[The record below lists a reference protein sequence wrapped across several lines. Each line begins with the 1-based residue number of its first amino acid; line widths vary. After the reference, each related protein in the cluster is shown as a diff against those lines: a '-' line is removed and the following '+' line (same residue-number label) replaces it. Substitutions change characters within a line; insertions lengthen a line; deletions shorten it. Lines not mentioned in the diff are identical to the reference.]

1 MARDKFMF
9 FPNFKATADKLDD
22 KTRLAFYDA
31 ITDYVFNDREPE
43 DPIICALLEAIKP
56 SLDKTD
62 GRQNN
67 GGNHNPKGVNQHS
80 KDAQSGQFRSKLVN
94 SGQFPSETETE
105 TETEERDITARA
117 RTRERRGS
125 PLPIPTLEE
134 VLEYAQ
140 QQNSMAGMGGF
151 ACPVDVA
158 TNFFNHYES
167 IAWMLS
173 NESRTPVANWKAR
186 LRWWVDHQHQ
196 FTKPEDE
203 ILDAPKVV

>member
-31 ITDYVFNDREPE
+31 ITNYVFDDQEPE
-43 DPIICALLEAIKP
+43 DPIISALLEAIKP

-67 GGNHNPKGVNQHS
+67 GGNHNPNGVNQHTKS
-80 KDAQSGQFRSKLVN
+80 GQLGQFRSKLVN

-105 TETEERDITARA
+105 TETEESTITARA
-117 RTRERRGS
+117 RTRECRGS

-134 VLEYAQ
+134 VLEYARQ
-140 QQNSMAGMGGF
+140 QDSMVGMGGF
-151 ACPVDVA
+151 ACSDEVA
-158 TNFFNHYES
+158 INFFNHYES
-167 IAWMLS
+167 IGWMLS
-173 NESRTPVANWKAR
+173 NDSRTPVSNWKAR
-186 LRWWVDHQHQ
+186 LRWWTSHQHQ
-196 FTKPEDE
+196 FTKPEEE
-203 ILDAPKVV
+203 ILDAPKIV